1 MSMNDPIADILTRIR
16 NGLHAGHERV
26 TVPASRIK
34 EDLCRVLKEEGY
46 IRDYT
51 MVEDDKQGVL
61 HVELKYRKNGSP
73 VIQELKRVSKP
84 SLRVYIKSEDI
95 RQVRSGLG
103 ISIVTT
109 SRGLMT
115 SKQARREHVGGEVL
129 CEVW

>member
-46 IRDYT
+46 IRDYA

-84 SLRVYIKSEDI
+84 SLRVYIKSEEI